1 MKWPS
6 VMQDTR
12 GRCIEHLR
20 RVSEL
25 VNSLEAAPESDRL
38 RALGSFK
45 ELMGLLATQKAI
57 DEGNANVDVKRAS
70 ARLASQKHSCS
81 RENESRIK
89 HLRKKIATTATLAD
103 RLSLEEVLRTLEN
116 LSIDDECKWDVNIM
130 RHWFDSFK
138 DQKPVREGT
147 VVDTHV
153 RAEPTVTDTHVRAE
167 PTVTD
172 THVKAEPTVTDTHV
186 RAESRDAA
194 IVAEGVSP
202 LVSSA
207 MQEYDREVMRFV
219 ARQLLRVET
228 EIESLRKQHL
238 QAYLSDVDNTLGVIE
253 TVASSIDAAAIKA
266 KVLAARSD
274 AGGSALGTL
283 LDTVQQQYERDSDEL
298 NREWW
303 RMLIKSVTVLRD
315 FNYKRNT
322 LLSERTKLVVQDMDD
337 SRDAIVA
344 GAMAVAKNA
353 STLQNKNTR
362 LYVAGVIDDV
372 VRRLRP

>member
-1 MKWPS
+1 
-6 VMQDTR
+6 MQDTR

-153 RAEPTVTDTHVRAE
+153 RAEPTVTDTHV
-167 PTVTD
+167 
-172 THVKAEPTVTDTHV
+172 KAEP
-186 RAESRDAA
+186 RDAA